1 MGGSGERYL
10 KACLIFILILDYK
23 MDLLMS
29 LKMSWNS
36 LGILLKASLGECW
49 MLSLESGDNLKGNL
63 LNLKRKRS
71 WLLVL
76 NGKTLILDYV
86 HLELESLPVMMN
98 KRLFPLFPNISF
110 L

>member
-1 MGGSGERYL
+1 MGTRTVSGERYL
-10 KACLIFILILDYK
+10 KACLIFILILDCK

-36 LGILLKASLGECW
+36 QGILLKVSLEECW

-76 NGKTLILDYV
+76 NGKTLILSCV
-86 HLELESLPVMMN
+86 RQELKSLPVMMN
-98 KRLFPLFPNISF
+98 KIF
-110 L
+110 LT

>member
-10 KACLIFILILDYK
+10 KACLTFILILDYK

-36 LGILLKASLGECW
+36 LGILLKVSLGECW
-49 MLSLESGDNLKGNL
+49 MLSLESGDNLKGIL

-76 NGKTLILDYV
+76 NGKNLILSCV
-86 HLELESLPVMMN
+86 HLELKNLPVMMN
-98 KRLFPLFPNISF
+98 KIF
-110 L
+110 LT